1 MIGKFQAEIPIN
13 HIQKETI
20 MNKKNTL
27 PTFLAVILM
36 ACGLLLAQDEK
47 KPSEMLIEGEV
58 VDLACYTSR
67 GAKGEDHKSCATRC
81 MTRGTPAGILDKDG
95 NVFVIIGPSPGY
107 GPYAAQTIRLHGNI
121 EGGRISPNKMETKT
135 GNSWGEVKLRGGAP
149 KSE

>member
-1 MIGKFQAEIPIN
+1 
-13 HIQKETI
+13 
-20 MNKKNTL
+20 MNKKNTPL
-27 PTFLAVILM
+27 TLLAVILM

-58 VDLACYTSR
+58 IDLACYTSR

-107 GPYAAQTIRLHGNI
+107 APYAAQTIRLNGNV
-121 EGGRISPNKMETKT
+121 EGGRISPNKMEAMT
-135 GNSWGEVKLRGGAP
+135 GKNWAEVTLQGGSP
-149 KSE
+149 KPE